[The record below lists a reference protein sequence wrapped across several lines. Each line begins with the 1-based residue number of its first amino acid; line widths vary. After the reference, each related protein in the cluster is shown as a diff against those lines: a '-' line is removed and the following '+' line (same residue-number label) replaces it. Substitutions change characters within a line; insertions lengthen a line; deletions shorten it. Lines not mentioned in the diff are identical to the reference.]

1 MWPNK
6 LTLGLN
12 NMKKNL
18 LILMIVFLFSCKK
31 ENCIDSDNQMPVI
44 KMTTPTN
51 TQSFTAGQQVPISA
65 SITDNHTIREIH
77 LEIINTTT
85 GAFITHEHFSPG
97 KAEFLLS
104 KIFTAQSASA
114 YKIKIEAEDMHANKA
129 RTEVIISSN

>member
-1 MWPNK
+1 
-6 LTLGLN
+6 
-12 NMKKNL
+12 MKSNL
-18 LILMIVFLFSCKK
+18 LILMVVFLFSCKK
-31 ENCIDSDNQMPVI
+31 ENCIDGDSQMPVI

-51 TQSFTAGQQVPISA
+51 TQSFTAGQPIPISA
-65 SITDNHTIREIH
+65 SITDNQKIREIH

-104 KIFTAQSASA
+104 KTFTAQATSA

-129 RTEVIISSN
+129 RTEATITSN